1 MTPLKQMMQLVMK
14 LTNEHTC
21 IHEERFAHIE
31 SEIAEVNARLTSKKE
46 DINQIQRDRIE
57 QQKLQTELI
66 EKVTRV
72 TVLLEDSQ
80 KQREANNQKMI
91 ALENKI
97 DELQKEVAEYR
108 NDLTD
113 FASSQR
119 SFRNTML
126 ALIPI
131 ISILVGI
138 ALHFIKIP

>member
-1 MTPLKQMMQLVMK
+1 MTNKSNSPTPCMY
-14 LTNEHTC
+14 
-21 IHEERFAHIE
+21 EERIAHIE
-31 SEIAEVNARLTSKKE
+31 SDIAEINVKLDSKKE
-46 DINQIQRDRIE
+46 DIHQIQEDRE
-57 QQKLQTELI
+57 RQQRLQTTLI

-72 TVLLEDSQ
+72 TVLLEEGQ
-80 KQREANNQKMI
+80 KQRKNHSQKMDD
-91 ALENKI
+91 LEDKI
-97 DELQKEVAEYR
+97 DDMKKELADYR

-138 ALHFIKIP
+138 ALHFIKI

>member
-1 MTPLKQMMQLVMK
+1 MTNNSNTPTQCM
-14 LTNEHTC
+14 
-21 IHEERFAHIE
+21 HEARLSHIE
-31 SEIAEVNARLTSKKE
+31 AEIAEINVRLDSKKE
-46 DINQIQRDRIE
+46 DIHQIQEEKER
-57 QQKLQTELI
+57 QQRLQTTLI

-72 TVLLEDSQ
+72 TVLLEEGQ
-80 KQREANNQKMI
+80 KQREGHSQKMND
-91 ALENKI
+91 LEDKI
-97 DELQKEVAEYR
+97 DELQKELADYR

>member
-1 MTPLKQMMQLVMK
+1 MY
-14 LTNEHTC
+14 
-21 IHEERFAHIE
+21 EERIAHIE
-31 SEIAEVNARLTSKKE
+31 SDIAEINVRLDSKKE
-46 DINQIQRDRIE
+46 DIHQIQEDRE
-57 QQKLQTELI
+57 RQQRLQTTLI

-72 TVLLEDSQ
+72 TVLLEEGQ
-80 KQREANNQKMI
+80 KQRKNHSQKMDD
-91 ALENKI
+91 LEDKI
-97 DELQKEVAEYR
+97 DDMKKELADYR

-138 ALHFIKIP
+138 ALHFIKI

>member
-1 MTPLKQMMQLVMK
+1 MNNNSK
-14 LTNEHTC
+14 NHTC
-21 IHEERFAHIE
+21 CHEERLAHIE
-31 SEIAEVNARLTSKKE
+31 SDIAGINVRLDSKKE
-46 DINQIQRDRIE
+46 DIHQIQEERER
-57 QQKLQTELI
+57 QQILQTELI

>member
-1 MTPLKQMMQLVMK
+1 MPKSEVCMHETRLSNIERDIAELQTRVDTKR
-14 LTNEHTC
+14 NE
-21 IHEERFAHIE
+21 IHEI
-31 SEIAEVNARLTSKKE
+31 NKE
-46 DINQIQRDRIE
+46 LLRDR
-57 QQKLQTELI
+57 QQQTELL

-72 TVLLEDSQ
+72 TVLLEEGQ
-80 KQREANNQKMI
+80 KQRLAHNKKI
-91 ALENKI
+91 DDLEDKI
-97 DELQKEVAEYR
+97 DELQSELADYR

-138 ALHFIKIP
+138 ALHFIKI

>member
-1 MTPLKQMMQLVMK
+1 MSKSEVVCM
-14 LTNEHTC
+14 
-21 IHEERFAHIE
+21 HEARLSNIERD
-31 SEIAEVNARLTSKKE
+31 IAELQARVDGKKN
-46 DINQIQRDRIE
+46 DINEINKELLRDR
-57 QQKLQTELI
+57 QQQTELL

-72 TVLLEDSQ
+72 TVLLEEGQ
-80 KQREANNQKMI
+80 KQRKANNR
-91 ALENKI
+91 KI
-97 DELQKEVAEYR
+97 DDLEDKIDKLQNELADYR

-138 ALHFIKIP
+138 ALHFIKI

>member
-1 MTPLKQMMQLVMK
+1 MTNNSK
-14 LTNEHTC
+14 NHTC
-21 IHEERFAHIE
+21 CHEERLAHIE
-31 SEIAEVNARLTSKKE
+31 SDLAGINVRLDSKKE
-46 DINQIQRDRIE
+46 DIHQIQEERER
-57 QQKLQTELI
+57 QQILQTELI

-72 TVLLEDSQ
+72 TVILEDSQ
-80 KQREANNQKMI
+80 KQREVNNQKMI